1 MRKGKNKENE
11 PIWTKSCGRW
21 KGLVLQNQLDF
32 LLLLLLLLFLFIPIS
47 RLTLDSPLK
56 VGRDRLLTSWQL
68 ISLGDFHFSL
78 PLFMHSLCSSISHDL
93 KCCFLLFPK
102 RTPSMS
108 DTAFQFWSKSTPGVM
123 CLWYPEGSSVGLMD
137 RWMGWWLTN
146 WYSWMC
152 RWMAEGWMEGWMNA
166 HM

>member
-68 ISLGDFHFSL
+68 IGGLSLQ
-78 PLFMHSLCSSISHDL
+78 P
-93 KCCFLLFPK
+93 
-102 RTPSMS
+102 
-108 DTAFQFWSKSTPGVM
+108 
-123 CLWYPEGSSVGLMD
+123 SSVYALPMFLHQSWPQMLFSIVPKKDTLNVRYCVSILKQKHPWCDVSLIPWREFCGFNGSLNGLMVD
-137 RWMGWWLTN
+137 KLIQLDV
-146 WYSWMC
+146 
-152 RWMAEGWMEGWMNA
+152 
-166 HM
+166 